1 MFFNSSMTPDIK
13 EFCVQELLPEV
24 RMATKNLNLPM
35 EEFSKLEGNTFSMVI
50 KLIYAFLWQVRL

>member
-1 MFFNSSMTPDIK
+1 MTPDIK